1 MRNNCICLNF
11 LHNRQS
17 EFVALKLIFV
27 PNGSFWVVVKVASVE
42 LKGGSSAAIYT
53 QIRGGRKSKL
63 SSISLYSKTPQTTTF
78 WSSFDLE
85 EEAQS
90 SSVKSSKEVPNSL
103 TLPLV
108 CKNSNTFNY
117 ISSRHSRYVVAI
129 HKFEI
134 KHFWK
139 CARTTN
145 MNFVCT
151 TFD

>member
-78 WSSFDLE
+78 
-85 EEAQS
+85 
-90 SSVKSSKEVPNSL
+90 
-103 TLPLV
+103 
-108 CKNSNTFNY
+108 
-117 ISSRHSRYVVAI
+117 
-129 HKFEI
+129 
-134 KHFWK
+134 
-139 CARTTN
+139 
-145 MNFVCT
+145 
-151 TFD
+151 